1 MFLENWCRDAMEKNL
16 TAAATVLI
24 IWSIKLPF
32 PCNSH
37 KGQGR
42 IRGRFGPQNISSYFT
57 DHPIQKNVVILLVTN
72 LSEIIRIRSHFDGEY
87 LQKII
92 EFSVDP
98 YLCSI
103 SPECRI
109 FLQFFKF
116 DLYWSKRA
124 FNSASFHIRTI
135 TISLQNDSW
144 EVPFSH

>member
-1 MFLENWCRDAMEKNL
+1 M
-16 TAAATVLI
+16 LI
-24 IWSIKLPF
+24 PGLKMDRSGLNFILFSKKDLYTLQLVT
-32 PCNSH
+32 SR

-135 TISLQNDSW
+135 TISLQNGS
-144 EVPFSH
+144 